1 MHYRT
6 TLDETYQIT
15 LSKEIRSALG
25 VRSGDVLDL
34 EVLNNSLIVKPKVQ
48 KTQQIFG
55 QDKDIWEKVDAID
68 YIREQRL
75 SWRD

>member
-1 MHYRT
+1 MNSST
-6 TLDETYQIT
+6 TLNDTYQIT
-15 LSKEIRSALG
+15 LSKEICSALG
-25 VRSGDVLDL
+25 IHSGDVLNL
-34 EVLNNSLIVKPKVQ
+34 EVLNNTLIVKPKTP

-55 QDKDIWEKVDAID
+55 KDKDIWEKVDAVD